1 MRFRIRMSRIA
12 EGDAETACPL
22 TCEPPRPDP
31 AHRSGI
37 RLGLSQQGFDWR
49 QIGVRIAVG
58 EVAKGR
64 KQVARRA

>member
-1 MRFRIRMSRIA
+1 MSRIA

-22 TCEPPRPDP
+22 TWEPPRLD
-31 AHRSGI
+31 ATHRNGI

-49 QIGVRIAVG
+49 QIGVVRIAVG